1 MYVWHGPIYVVSLC
15 SVSMCFFPDSQSMEE
30 CGERTKRILDSP
42 SVPRANHQLLAQVT
56 RHLARVALA
65 QTGQH
70 SQASPRLL
78 GQAFSGLLFRPTLF
92 SADMNPEHQ
101 VRILESLITAGGLT
115 KTLSAPGEDT
125 RMSYSAARKSTMR

>member
-1 MYVWHGPIYVVSLC
+1 
-15 SVSMCFFPDSQSMEE
+15 MEE

-70 SQASPRLL
+70 SQASSRLL
-78 GQAFSGLLFRPTLF
+78 GQAFSGLLFKPTLF
-92 SADMNPEHQ
+92 RYWNNTTAH
-101 VRILESLITAGGLT
+101 VHITGMDVVLKDTIIG
-115 KTLSAPGEDT
+115 TL
-125 RMSYSAARKSTMR
+125 KLK